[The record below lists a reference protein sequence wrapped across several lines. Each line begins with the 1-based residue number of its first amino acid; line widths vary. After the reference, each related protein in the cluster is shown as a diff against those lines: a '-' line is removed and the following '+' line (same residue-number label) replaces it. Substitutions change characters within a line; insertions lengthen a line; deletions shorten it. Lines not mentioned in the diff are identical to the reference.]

1 MNAKFSD
8 LDKHLN
14 QLNLKENSIDAA
26 LIDCG
31 ASSIHFDN
39 ADRGFSVSRDGP
51 LDMRMG
57 CNE

>member
-8 LDKHLN
+8 IDTKLSELGV
-14 QLNLKENSIDAA
+14 QENSIDAA

-31 ASSIHFDN
+31 VSSIQFDTPE
-39 ADRGFSVSRDGP
+39 RGFSVSHDSP

-57 CNE
+57 CNV